1 MNTANKITFLRV
13 WLSPVFFVLFFLP
26 VWTSFPVYVAI
37 PLMVVTFAA
46 IELSDLFDGK
56 VARRLN
62 QVSDFG
68 KALDPFGDSISR
80 ITYFFCFTVSGYMP
94 AWIFILILYRD
105 MSVSFIRQLA
115 AQKGTVM
122 PSRMSGKIKAWV
134 YAVAGIVGT
143 LYHFG
148 VLLGAGTFVPFL
160 SLTSLGMF
168 IWVFAIIMNTLFF
181 LASATAVWTLADYLL
196 ALRKN

>member
-13 WLSPVFFVLFFLP
+13 LLSPVFFILFFLSL
-26 VWTSFPVYVAI
+26 WTSLSAYIAI
-37 PLMVVTFAA
+37 PLLAAVFAI
-46 IELSDLFDGK
+46 IEFSDLFDGK

-80 ITYFFCFTVSGYMP
+80 LTYFFCFTISGYMP
-94 AWIFILILYRD
+94 AWVFILILYRD

-115 AQKGTVM
+115 AKKGTVM

-134 YAVAGIVGT
+134 YALAGIAGI
-143 LYHFG
+143 LYHFAVILG
-148 VLLGAGTFVPFL
+148 VGALVPWTF
-160 SLTSLGMF
+160 TT
-168 IWVFAIIMNTLFF
+168 AMNILFF
-181 LASATAVWTLADYLL
+181 LAAAAAVWTLADYMP